1 MENSLENLLVQAIGP
16 ILWNPTA
23 SQLRAI
29 ADELTRTPVS
39 ALSEIQY
46 KLIIKRHC
54 PNALFYTAE
63 GLDNSD
69 INTMLKMAIQA
80 AAAKI

>member
-1 MENSLENLLVQAIGP
+1 MDNSFKNLLVQALGP
-16 ILWNPTA
+16 ILWDPSA

-29 ADELTRTPVS
+29 ADELARTPVS
-39 ALSEIQY
+39 ALSEFQY

-54 PNALFYTAE
+54 PNALFYSAE

-80 AAAKI
+80 AAAKN